1 MKLTKLMFVST
12 SLLSLFLVGCTDE
25 KSEPKK
31 VVPTK
36 SESSQSLRDTTS
48 SNTSNQKDNTTK
60 LVPPV
65 GAWAIHIIDL
75 ENHIYDKEQVGARLY
90 YPGLSI
96 SLHARPIMDV
106 DLAVYVN
113 GTYICIQTEVTIN
126 NETVWEYNF
135 TVEDSG
141 ENTLE
146 FNTVVSA

>member
-31 VVPTK
+31 VVPNK

-48 SNTSNQKDNTTK
+48 SNTYNQKDIT
-60 LVPPV
+60 LVKPV
-65 GAWAIHIIDL
+65 GAWPIHIIDL
-75 ENHIYDKEQVGARLY
+75 ENHIYDKEQVGVRHY

-106 DLAVYVN
+106 DLAMYVN
-113 GTYICIQTEVTIN
+113 GTYRCIQTEVTIN

-135 TVEDSG
+135 TVENSG
-141 ENTLE
+141 EHTLE
-146 FNTVVSA
+146 FKTVARA

>member
-1 MKLTKLMFVST
+1 MKLTKLMFAIA
-12 SLLSLFLVGCTDE
+12 SLSSLFLVGCTDE

-48 SNTSNQKDNTTK
+48 SKTSNQKDNT

-106 DLAVYVN
+106 DLAMYVN
-113 GTYICIQTEVTIN
+113 GVYRCIQTEVTIN

-146 FNTVVSA
+146 FKTVVRA

>member
-25 KSEPKK
+25 KIESKK
-31 VVPTK
+31 VLSTEPGSTQLL
-36 SESSQSLRDTTS
+36 SDTTS
-48 SNTSNQKDNTTK
+48 SNTYNQKDFT

-65 GAWAIHIIDL
+65 GAWPIHIIDL
-75 ENHIYDKEQVGARLY
+75 ENHIYDKEQVGVRYY

-106 DLAVYVN
+106 DLAMYVN
-113 GTYICIQTEVTIN
+113 GVYRCIQTEVTID

-141 ENTLE
+141 EHTLE
-146 FNTVVSA
+146 FKTVVRA

>member
-31 VVPTK
+31 VVPNK

-48 SNTSNQKDNTTK
+48 SNTYNQKDFT
-60 LVPPV
+60 LVEPV
-65 GAWAIHIIDL
+65 GAWPIHIIDL
-75 ENHIYDKEQVGARLY
+75 ENHIYDKEQVGVRYY
-90 YPGLSI
+90 YPGLSV

-106 DLAVYVN
+106 DLAMYVN
-113 GTYICIQTEVTIN
+113 GTYRCIQTEVTIN

-141 ENTLE
+141 ETTLE
-146 FNTVVSA
+146 FKTVARA

>member
-31 VVPTK
+31 VVSTK
-36 SESSQSLRDTTS
+36 SESSQSLRDNTS
-48 SNTSNQKDNTTK
+48 SNASNQKDNMSRQA
-60 LVPPV
+60 PV

-75 ENHIYDKEQVGARLY
+75 ENHIYDKDQVGARLY

-106 DLAVYVN
+106 DLAMYVN
-113 GTYICIQTEVTIN
+113 GTYRCIQTEVTIN

-141 ENTLE
+141 EHTLE
-146 FNTVVSA
+146 FKTVVRA